1 MQKKKSDNYSP
12 HSTFLLHNFPGE
24 HPAAMQH
31 NSASSLLYIFGDSRR
46 SCSSNHT
53 NIKSSFVKK
62 LIYFRT
68 FGMCVIYIGVVGL
81 VQQFPL
87 LVLIQNRFNTR

>member
-1 MQKKKSDNYSP
+1 MHN
-12 HSTFLLHNFPGE
+12 NFPGE

-31 NSASSLLYIFGDSRR
+31 NSAPSSLLYIFGDNRR
-46 SCSSNHT
+46 SSSSNH
-53 NIKSSFVKK
+53 NNKNNNNIIKSSFVKK

-68 FGMCVIYIGVVGL
+68 FGMCVILMGIVGL

-87 LVLIQNRFNTR
+87 LVLIQNRFDTR

>member
-1 MQKKKSDNYSP
+1 M
-12 HSTFLLHNFPGE
+12 HNFPGE

-31 NSASSLLYIFGDSRR
+31 NSAPSLLYIFGDSRR
-46 SCSSNHT
+46 SCSSNHK
-53 NIKSSFVKK
+53 NNNKKSSFVQK

-68 FGMCVIYIGVVGL
+68 FGMCVILMGMVGL

-87 LVLIQNRFNTR
+87 LVLIQNQYNTR